1 MSSLPV
7 PYTVPVSFSI
17 GSCVIIRGKPNLS
30 FVYAPQLEVNFY
42 TEMDEDSDIAFQ
54 FRVHFGYRAVINSR
68 EFGIWM
74 CEEKCYNVPFE
85 DGKSFELRI
94 YVRRNKYKIKVNGQ
108 CIYNFVHRLPLK
120 SVKMVQVWRNVS
132 LTRVLV
138 SNGWR

>member
-1 MSSLPV
+1 MSSLLV

-17 GSCVIIRGKPNLS
+17 GSCVMIRGRPNLS

-54 FRVHFGYRAVINSR
+54 FRVHFGYRAIINSR

-74 CEEKCYNVPFE
+74 CEEKCYNVPLE

-108 CIYNFVHRLPLK
+108 CIYNFVH
-120 SVKMVQVWRNVS
+120 
-132 LTRVLV
+132 
-138 SNGWR
+138 